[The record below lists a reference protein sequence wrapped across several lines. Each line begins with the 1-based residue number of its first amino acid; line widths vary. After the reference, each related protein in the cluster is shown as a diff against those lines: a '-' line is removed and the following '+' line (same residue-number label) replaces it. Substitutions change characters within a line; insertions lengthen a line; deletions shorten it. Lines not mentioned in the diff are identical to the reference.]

1 MYSIIFSLLSN
12 LKILNKTIIIILFLI
27 STYTFADFD
36 AEVINI
42 VDGDTID
49 VLDSRGEKL
58 RIRLLG
64 IDAPEKNQ
72 PFGKES
78 MLYLKKIVNGKSVR
92 IISKSDNNKPYTLGF
107 YKRII
112 GKITLNTNDV
122 NLKMIKEGMAWHF
135 KKYKKSQPIEDR
147 QSYNEEENQAREKG
161 IGLWSD
167 LNPSAPWKW
176 RRLNKRR

>member
-1 MYSIIFSLLSN
+1 MNRSL
-12 LKILNKTIIIILFLI
+12 IIILFLV

-36 AEVINI
+36 ADVINI

-49 VLDSRGEKL
+49 VLDTRGEKL

-64 IDAPEKNQ
+64 IDAPEKAQ

-78 MLYLKKIVNGKSVR
+78 MLYLKKIINGNSVR
-92 IISKSDNNKPYTLGF
+92 IISKPDKNKPYTLGF
-107 YKRII
+107 YRRII
-112 GKITLNTNDV
+112 GKIILNKKDI

-135 KKYKKSQPIEDR
+135 KKYKKNQPIEDR
-147 QSYNEEENQAREKG
+147 QSYNEAENQAREKS

-167 LNPSAPWKW
+167 VYPSAPWEW
-176 RRLNKRR
+176 RKLNKKR

>member
-1 MYSIIFSLLSN
+1 MTIN
-12 LKILNKTIIIILFLI
+12 LKILNRGLIIILFLA

-36 AEVINI
+36 ADVINI

-49 VLDSRGEKL
+49 VLDTRGEKL

-64 IDAPEKNQ
+64 IDAPEKAQ

-78 MLYLKKIVNGKSVR
+78 MLYLKKIINGNSVR
-92 IISKSDNNKPYTLGF
+92 IISKPDKNKPYTLGF
-107 YKRII
+107 YRRII
-112 GKITLNTNDV
+112 GKIILNKKDI
-122 NLKMIKEGMAWHF
+122 NLKMINEGMAWHF

-147 QSYNEEENQAREKG
+147 QSYNEAENQAREKS

-167 LNPSAPWKW
+167 VYPSAPWEW
-176 RRLNKRR
+176 RKLNKKR